1 MFYNV
6 SKTVFAY
13 LGALIC
19 LDIGFGL
26 AFMITH
32 QCAQDED
39 GNAVNPFQ
47 GFYRY
52 IKMNNALISRLILN
66 RF

>member
-6 SKTVFAY
+6 SQTVFAY
-13 LGALIC
+13 FGALIC

-32 QCAQDED
+32 QCATDKD
-39 GNAVNPFQ
+39 DNPDNPFQ

-52 IKMNNALISRLILN
+52 IK
-66 RF
+66 

>member
-1 MFYNV
+1 MYFNV
-6 SKTVFAY
+6 IKTVFAY

-32 QCAQDED
+32 QCVDD
-39 GNAVNPFQ
+39 NPFK
-47 GFYRY
+47 GIYRY
-52 IKMNNALISRLILN
+52 IK
-66 RF
+66 

>member
-1 MFYNV
+1 MTFLGGNFSIMYYNV

-32 QCAQDED
+32 QCVDD
-39 GNAVNPFQ
+39 NPFK
-47 GFYRY
+47 GIYRY
-52 IKMNNALISRLILN
+52 IK
-66 RF
+66 